1 MPSPQTLRSRG
12 ATATFT
18 GDTVVIE
25 RAGERVTIPLR
36 VIRTIGAAEGH
47 ARTVE
52 ITLTDAVVH
61 TIAANN
67 PTAAAT
73 FVTAVGDAL
82 PPTRDERG
90 STLVRTEST
99 PAGAPLFAGRRSLA
113 LFVVGVAVYL
123 AYVVYLVV
131 AHGPSTLF
139 GAVLGL
145 FPLGLGALAAY
156 QTVRHL
162 YVKAVLR
169 RRGVTVQ
176 ARSTGMVGRKK
187 SVYVFTDAEGHTHR
201 YESGLHTDTLEVAYD
216 PTNPKRMASAT
227 PLLLEIPRVILMV
240 LFTALFL
247 AVGVGA
253 VFGPVLP

>member
-12 ATATFT
+12 ASATFT

-25 RAGERVTIPLR
+25 RATERTTIPLR

-47 ARTVE
+47 PRTVE
-52 ITLTDAVVH
+52 ITLTDAAVH

-73 FVTAVGDAL
+73 FVTSVSDAL
-82 PPTRDERG
+82 PPQRDERG
-90 STLVRTEST
+90 SALVRTEASSE
-99 PAGAPLFAGRRSLA
+99 PRLFARRRSLA
-113 LFVVGVAVYL
+113 LFLAGVAAYL
-123 AYVVYLVV
+123 AYVGYLVA

-139 GAVLGL
+139 GAVIGL
-145 FPLGLGALAAY
+145 LPLGLGGLAAY
-156 QTVRHL
+156 QTVQRL

-169 RRGVTVQ
+169 RRGVTVE
-176 ARSTGMVGRKK
+176 ARSTGVRGKK
-187 SVYVFTDAEGHTHR
+187 SVYVFTDAQGHTRRH
-201 YESGLHTDTLEVAYD
+201 ESALHADILQIAYD

-227 PLLLEIPRVILMV
+227 PLILEVPRVILMV
-240 LFTALFL
+240 VFTGLFL